1 MKLPARERFA
11 AVLLFSHD
19 ANEVDSELLVQ
30 TREYLE
36 MLDNSDTDSEDE
48 VDAFNRIVLDAMV
61 ACKPIEYMHIAG
73 LNNLVHAIL
82 ASCDTQEQ
90 NPTSWTISKFIKK
103 WVENPG
109 KRDEML
115 PEVKPETASA
125 RPYKQTHA
133 T

>member
-73 LNNLVHAIL
+73 LNNLVHAIWQV
-82 ASCDTQEQ
+82 AIPRNKT
-90 NPTSWTISKFIKK
+90 
-103 WVENPG
+103 
-109 KRDEML
+109 
-115 PEVKPETASA
+115 
-125 RPYKQTHA
+125 RPVDYLQIYKNG
-133 T
+133 